1 MKISR
6 YIKQLENYY
15 KLYGDIEVVEKWD
28 GEDCK
33 YYSAMPFPTQYEKN
47 LGIIK
52 NADKQP
58 KKGEVMIIQ
67 GFEWDKETSYKM
79 DNVDEPLKFVN
90 L

>member
-15 KLYGDIEVVEKWD
+15 KLYGDIEIVEKWKD
-28 GEDCK
+28 GEYK
-33 YYSAMPFPTQYEKN
+33 YYSAMPFPTQYSSN

-79 DNVDEPLKFVN
+79 DNVDKPLHFIDF
-90 L
+90 